1 MHSTARP
8 PLAEDIDAPAR
19 RWWVPG
25 LVWWALFLGVLVVA
39 VHECS

>member
-1 MHSTARP
+1 MHPTARQ
-8 PLAEDIDAPAR
+8 PLVEEAASAR
-19 RWWVPG
+19 RWWVAG